1 MTGIDFA
8 NLCYFI
14 LSQMLWFKH
23 SISTCGNVI
32 MNVKTLG
39 YVIIMKKLV

>member
-1 MTGIDFA
+1 MIHIDFA
-8 NLCYFI
+8 NVCYFI

-32 MNVKTLG
+32 MMVKTLG
-39 YVIIMKKLV
+39 YVIFMKKLV